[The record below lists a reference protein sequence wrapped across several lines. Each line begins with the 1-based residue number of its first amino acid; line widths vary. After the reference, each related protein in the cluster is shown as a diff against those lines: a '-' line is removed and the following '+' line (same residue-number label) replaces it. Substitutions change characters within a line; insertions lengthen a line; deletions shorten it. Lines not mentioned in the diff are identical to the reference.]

1 MGMVDSFAKT
11 NGSYGSDVPEM
22 RESRRLMLT
31 EMENAIRETTVKI
44 MEAGPL
50 EDAALLDTLGLL
62 AEAYDVVKNGSK

>member
-1 MGMVDSFAKT
+1 VGMVDSFAKT
-11 NGSYGSDVPEM
+11 SGSYSDVPEM

>member
-11 NGSYGSDVPEM
+11 SGGYGSDVPEM

>member
-11 NGSYGSDVPEM
+11 SGSYSDVPEM

>member
-1 MGMVDSFAKT
+1 VGMVDSFAKT
-11 NGSYGSDVPEM
+11 SGGYGSDVPEM

>member
-1 MGMVDSFAKT
+1 MAMVDSFSKT
-11 NGSYGSDVPEM
+11 GSSYGTDVPEM

-44 MEAGPL
+44 MAAGPL

-62 AEAYDVVKNGSK
+62 AEAYDVCKNGSK

>member
-1 MGMVDSFAKT
+1 MVDSFAKT
-11 NGSYGSDVPEM
+11 SGSYGRDVPEM

>member
-11 NGSYGSDVPEM
+11 SGSYGSDVPEM

-50 EDAALLDTLGLL
+50 EDAALLDTLAML
-62 AEAYDVVKNGSK
+62 AEIYDVVKNGGK